1 MPSTK
6 KTLPN
11 DRKRVTASAR
21 ARVSV
26 KKAKK
31 GSLQLDG
38 SYLEKATSKRTV
50 STSSSVEPVTDTS
63 TPSQN
68 DAIMTMLNE
77 IKESNTALAK
87 RMDKVERIANRDAT
101 PLNPRSH
108 AANFPS
114 HSSQM
119 GSPQL
124 NNNMDPVTQI
134 RDPLNLLYPRQD
146 QGQLFSRCPYSLLN
160 KNSLVRPSSLHVYCS
175 GSRILWRGV

>member
-38 SYLEKATSKRTV
+38 SYLEKATSKKTV
-50 STSSSVEPVTDTS
+50 STSSSVEPVT
-63 TPSQN
+63 
-68 DAIMTMLNE
+68 
-77 IKESNTALAK
+77 ESNTALAK

-101 PLNPRSH
+101 PLGAYCQLPITLVPNG
-108 AANFPS
+108 FPS
-114 HSSQM
+114 AE
-119 GSPQL
+119 
-124 NNNMDPVTQI
+124 
-134 RDPLNLLYPRQD
+134 
-146 QGQLFSRCPYSLLN
+146 
-160 KNSLVRPSSLHVYCS
+160 
-175 GSRILWRGV
+175 

>member
-38 SYLEKATSKRTV
+38 SYLEKATTKRTV
-50 STSSSVEPVTDTS
+50 STSSSVEPVTATS

-77 IKESNTALAK
+77 IKESNTTLAR
-87 RMDKVERIANRDAT
+87 RMDKVEQKPVSTD
-101 PLNPRSH
+101 
-108 AANFPS
+108 PS
-114 HSSQM
+114 
-119 GSPQL
+119 
-124 NNNMDPVTQI
+124 
-134 RDPLNLLYPRQD
+134 RRRQ
-146 QGQLFSRCPYSLLN
+146 
-160 KNSLVRPSSLHVYCS
+160 K
-175 GSRILWRGV
+175 I